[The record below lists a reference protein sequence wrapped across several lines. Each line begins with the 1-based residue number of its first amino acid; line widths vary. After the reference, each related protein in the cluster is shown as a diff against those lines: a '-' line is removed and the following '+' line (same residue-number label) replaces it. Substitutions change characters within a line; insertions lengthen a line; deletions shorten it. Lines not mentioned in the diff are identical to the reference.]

1 MTVPG
6 MAGYVDRL
14 VQWLRD
20 RGAQAHATGAVV
32 GISGGVDSAVVAAL
46 LKRAFPTSTL
56 GIIMPCDSL
65 SQDIEDARL
74 VAQTLEVRCKEVD
87 LGRPF
92 RAVLEAMG
100 NEEGS
105 GRRLAKANL
114 KPRLRMLVLYYHA
127 NLHNYLVVGTGNRSE
142 LKVGYFTKHGDG
154 GVDLLPLAR
163 MVKSQVR
170 EAARLLGVP
179 GRVIEKPPT
188 AGLWPGQTDENE
200 MGVTYEVLDNY
211 ILRGEAPEA
220 SRGIIESMAQRS
232 AHKLSPPAIPDFD
245 P

>member
-1 MTVPG
+1 
-6 MAGYVDRL
+6 MAEYVDRL
-14 VQWLRD
+14 VHWLKAQ
-20 RGAQAHATGAVV
+20 GAGAGAAGAVV

-46 LKRAFPTSTL
+46 LKRAFPATTL

-65 SQDIEDARL
+65 PRDIEDARL
-74 VAQTLEVRCKEVD
+74 VAKALEVPYKEVD
-87 LGRPF
+87 LGRTF

-100 NEEGS
+100 NEEGP
-105 GRRLAKANL
+105 GRRLAEANL

-163 MVKSQVR
+163 MVKSQVK

-179 GRVIEKPPT
+179 CKVIEKPPT
-188 AGLWPGQTDENE
+188 AGLWPGQTDEAE
-200 MGVTYEVLDNY
+200 MGVTYDVLDNY
-211 ILRGEAPEA
+211 ILAGEAPEDA
-220 SRGIIESMAQRS
+220 RGIIESMARRS
-232 AHKLSPPAIPDFD
+232 AHKLSPPVMPDFE